1 MNCFKLPVDT
11 RPAWEW
17 GDRYYGCR
25 ITAHLRDGP
34 ILHSAAA
41 KILGIS
47 RPHLYKLINLGWIT
61 PLRYKYSN
69 RPYVYGRD
77 IRRCFQKIGT

>member
-1 MNCFKLPVDT
+1 MVAELPPISET
-11 RPAWEW
+11 
-17 GDRYYGCR
+17 GRYS
-25 ITAHLRDGP
+25 I
-34 ILHSAAA
+34 SAAA

-47 RPHLYKLINLGWIT
+47 RTHLYKLINLGWIT